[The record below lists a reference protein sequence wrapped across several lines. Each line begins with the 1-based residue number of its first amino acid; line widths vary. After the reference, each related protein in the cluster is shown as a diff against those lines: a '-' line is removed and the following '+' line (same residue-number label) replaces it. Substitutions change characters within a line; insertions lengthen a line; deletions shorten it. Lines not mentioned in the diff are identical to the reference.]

1 MKVIISLFALV
12 STSIFCFG
20 VFGQVPET
28 PTEAQEMFKLLI
40 EAYKAGQWSILA
52 GLVIMLA
59 IFAFN
64 KTKLGDLIDKKY
76 IPWVSVSLGVVATV
90 GTALIAGIPVETSVL
105 QGLTT
110 GTAAIGFW
118 ELIFKHVLRGKK

>member
-1 MKVIISLFALV
+1 MKVVLSIFALILV
-12 STSIFCFG
+12 SVFCF
-20 VFGQVPET
+20 VAFGQVPET
-28 PTEAQEMFKLLI
+28 PTEAQETFKLLI
-40 EAYKAGQWSILA
+40 EAYKAGQWPVLS

-64 KTKLGDLIDKKY
+64 KLGLEGKVDKKY
-76 IPWVSVSLGVVATV
+76 IPWVSVTLGVVTTV

-105 QGLTT
+105 QGITT

-118 ELIFKHVLRGKK
+118 ELIFKHVLRGNK